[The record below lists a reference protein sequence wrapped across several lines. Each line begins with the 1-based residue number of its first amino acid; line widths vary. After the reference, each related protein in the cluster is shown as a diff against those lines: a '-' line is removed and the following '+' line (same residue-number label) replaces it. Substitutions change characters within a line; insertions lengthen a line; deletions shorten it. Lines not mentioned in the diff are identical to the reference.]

1 MKKTLLTLAMMAVA
15 LTSAQASVVINA
27 TNFPDEKLR
36 ASVLDYDYTCDNDGV
51 LSDEEIENCFE
62 MQVWGAKNLK
72 GLEIFSNLETIILTG
87 DEESYSSITS
97 FDAKPFK
104 NLGRFDINNYAITS
118 LDLTYSNNLW
128 NVEVNNCRDFSAI
141 KTASNGQE
149 YGVYLINLP
158 KLTDMSK
165 CEFKN
170 ARGIEFKL
178 TGIKDIDVSNNSTL
192 EWLRVAGDVGEEI
205 YIYELN
211 SINITGCNILWD
223 LGLDNVKLQSIQ
235 ISNLPRFYDLSLSQ
249 CETKDISVE
258 NMPNLGGLK
267 CDGCS
272 IQNLT
277 IKNCPVLNGVGCADN
292 NIHNLIIDDS
302 PHLYSVNAE
311 NNKLMWL
318 DMSHV
323 ENYDVSNVSWFR
335 VDNQNP
341 TVQAVKL
348 SPTETGLLV
357 HERFDVSRVKELRAK
372 GLSQTPR
379 ETTVDG
385 TRYFV
390 FYDNGP
396 DTPNLVGSDCGYVY
410 ETQWPYAWVE
420 ENSKDNNLPVTLRV
434 TSWTKHQA
442 FLKLSTTR
450 VNGKFN
456 DPAPTAPTVTR
467 SQDYDGKV
475 TFLSNNESVVK
486 VDPNTGVLT
495 VIGAG
500 TATISVA
507 GAETD
512 YRLAPATL
520 TYTVIIEKD
529 EPELSLSGAA
539 EITITQGE
547 AFTEPT
553 LTNPHSV
560 PGVTYASSKATVAS
574 VDTQTGKVTV
584 LKPGTTVI
592 SANFAGNTNY
602 KADKVS
608 YKLTVKPRKG
618 DANADGLIDVADVV
632 GIVNKILEAPGEDF
646 DASAADV
653 NGDGIVDVADVVATV
668 NIILTQ

>member
-1 MKKTLLTLAMMAVA
+1 M
-15 LTSAQASVVINA
+15 
-27 TNFPDEKLR
+27 
-36 ASVLDYDYTCDNDGV
+36 
-51 LSDEEIENCFE
+51 
-62 MQVWGAKNLK
+62 
-72 GLEIFSNLETIILTG
+72 
-87 DEESYSSITS
+87 
-97 FDAKPFK
+97 
-104 NLGRFDINNYAITS
+104 
-118 LDLTYSNNLW
+118 
-128 NVEVNNCRDFSAI
+128 
-141 KTASNGQE
+141 
-149 YGVYLINLP
+149 
-158 KLTDMSK
+158 
-165 CEFKN
+165 
-170 ARGIEFKL
+170 
-178 TGIKDIDVSNNSTL
+178 
-192 EWLRVAGDVGEEI
+192 
-205 YIYELN
+205 
-211 SINITGCNILWD
+211 
-223 LGLDNVKLQSIQ
+223 
-235 ISNLPRFYDLSLSQ
+235 SLSQ
-249 CETKDISVE
+249 GETKDISVE

-450 VNGKFN
+450 VTGKYGE
-456 DPAPTAPTVTR
+456 PAPTAPTVTR

-475 TFLSNNESVVK
+475 TFRSSNESVVR
-486 VDPNTGVLT
+486 VHPDTGVLT
-495 VIGAG
+495 VVGAG
-500 TATISVA
+500 TATIFVE

-512 YRLAPATL
+512 YRLAPATVS
-520 TYTVIIEKD
+520 YTVSIEKAT
-529 EPELSLSGAA
+529 PV
-539 EITITQGE
+539 I
-547 AFTEPT
+547 AFPK
-553 LTNPHSV
+553 S
-560 PGVTYASSKATVAS
+560 
-574 VDTQTGKVTV
+574 
-584 LKPGTTVI
+584 
-592 SANFAGNTNY
+592 
-602 KADKVS
+602 
-608 YKLTVKPRKG
+608 
-618 DANADGLIDVADVV
+618 
-632 GIVNKILEAPGEDF
+632 
-646 DASAADV
+646 DV
-653 NGDGIVDVADVVATV
+653 NGIFGETIPQNLLTVTYYEGTVTYSSANEEMVAVADDGVVTTKTGVGDVVIYGIAPETRNFKRAEVSYVLHIDLNGDGKVNALDIQMVINDAVQESTYYRWDINGDGKVNALDIQMVINAAVATE
-668 NIILTQ
+668 

>member
-1 MKKTLLTLAMMAVA
+1 MAKMTQQKKQQNFNNTMKKELLTLAMMAVV
-15 LTSAQASVVINA
+15 LTNAQASVVINA

-51 LSDEEIENCFE
+51 LSDEEIENCLG

-72 GLEIFSNLETIILTG
+72 GLEIFPNLETIILNG

-128 NVEVNNCRDFSAI
+128 NVEVNNCRDLSAI
-141 KTASNGQE
+141 KTASNGGD
-149 YGVYLINLP
+149 YAVYLINVP
-158 KLTDMSK
+158 KLTDMSA

-170 ARGIEFKL
+170 ATGLQFKL
-178 TGIKDIDVSNNSTL
+178 TGIQDIDVSNHPTL
-192 EWLRVAGDVGEEI
+192 QWLSVAGDVGEEI
-205 YIYELN
+205 YTYELN
-211 SINITGCNILWD
+211 SVNVSGCNALWE
-223 LGLDNVKLQSIQ
+223 LGMGDVKLQSLRLSGLPLFYALQ
-235 ISNLPRFYDLSLSQ
+235 LFQCNTQNL
-249 CETKDISVE
+249 TVE
-258 NMPNLGGLK
+258 NMANLGGIE
-267 CDGCS
+267 CSGCS
-272 IQNLT
+272 IQNLN
-277 IKNCPVLNGVGCADN
+277 IKNCPVLNGVSCADN

-323 ENYDVSNVSWFR
+323 ENYDVSDVSWFK

-442 FLKLSTTR
+442 FLRRQGYL
-450 VNGKFN
+450 
-456 DPAPTAPTVTR
+456 
-467 SQDYDGKV
+467 
-475 TFLSNNESVVK
+475 LVK
-486 VDPNTGVLT
+486 
-495 VIGAG
+495 
-500 TATISVA
+500 
-507 GAETD
+507 
-512 YRLAPATL
+512 
-520 TYTVIIEKD
+520 
-529 EPELSLSGAA
+529 
-539 EITITQGE
+539 Q
-547 AFTEPT
+547 
-553 LTNPHSV
+553 
-560 PGVTYASSKATVAS
+560 
-574 VDTQTGKVTV
+574 
-584 LKPGTTVI
+584 
-592 SANFAGNTNY
+592 
-602 KADKVS
+602 
-608 YKLTVKPRKG
+608 
-618 DANADGLIDVADVV
+618 
-632 GIVNKILEAPGEDF
+632 
-646 DASAADV
+646 
-653 NGDGIVDVADVVATV
+653 
-668 NIILTQ
+668 